1 MTDTNAHVSGVST
14 HADGNPRRWL
24 PVLGGVGFLIGTVQG
39 AEVALSTYPGFLT
52 GALSSQQLGLLLA
65 LMNPFL
71 LLAVGYLWAT
81 DVTVASEY
89 QHALVAVTASH
100 LLGFGLAVLPR
111 FLFPEQ
117 AAYGWPLG
125 FAGFGLVEVLPILA
139 TPFVL
144 LGGASVASARSRVSE
159 MSDRTSTTSVRWA
172 VVLGAAGLLT
182 GLAGWHV
189 SGFGLV
195 PLLDLQMDPALL
207 RLLTLVAVPLSF
219 VLTWVLSFALG
230 YAWGQDHTPASEWRT
245 VFVIVLAAAVVG
257 YVSLYLGQ
265 VLVTWPDPRPL
276 VDPAGVLYVVV
287 QSASFVAAPCVVLAG
302 AMVSRFTADQP
313 RESHRN

>member
-24 PVLGGVGFLIGTVQG
+24 PLLGVVGFLVGAVQG
-39 AEVALSTYPGFLT
+39 AEVALSTYPGVLT

-81 DVTVASEY
+81 DVAVESEY

-125 FAGFGLVEVLPILA
+125 IAGFGLVEVLPILA

-144 LGGASVASARSRVSE
+144 LGGASVASVRHRVSE
-159 MSDRTSTTSVRWA
+159 RSVRESGADSTLSLRWA
-172 VVLGAAGLLT
+172 IGLGVAGLLA
-182 GLAGWHV
+182 GLARWHV
-189 SGFGLV
+189 TGFGLV
-195 PLLDLQMDPALL
+195 FLLDLQTDPALL
-207 RLLTLVAVPLSF
+207 RLLTATAFPLSF
-219 VLTWVLSFALG
+219 VLNWVLLFGLG
-230 YAWGQDHTPASEWRT
+230 SVWGRQHDPASEWRS
-245 VFVIVLAAAVVG
+245 VFGIVLVAAVFG

-265 VLVTWPDPRPL
+265 VLVASPDSGYL
-276 VDPAGVLYVVV
+276 VDPEGALYLLV
-287 QSASFVAAPCVVLAG
+287 QTASCVATPCVVLAG
-302 AMVSRFTADQP
+302 AMVGRFTTDHS
-313 RESHRN
+313 R